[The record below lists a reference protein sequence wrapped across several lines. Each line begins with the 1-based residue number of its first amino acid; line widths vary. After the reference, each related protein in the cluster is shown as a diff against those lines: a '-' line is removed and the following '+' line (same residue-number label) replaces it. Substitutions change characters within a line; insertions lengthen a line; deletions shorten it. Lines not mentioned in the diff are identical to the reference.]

1 GIDPEKNAATLVDA
15 VRNAAARGA
24 QMLFTPEMSGLLD
37 RDRSRSATKVVL
49 EGEDPV
55 LKAVIDAA
63 REEGIW
69 VALGSLAVEREDGLW
84 ANRSFLLTPDGTI
97 AARYDKIH
105 MFDVELATGE
115 SWKESAAYAPGEQ
128 VV

>member
-1 GIDPEKNAATLVDA
+1 MRIV
-15 VRNAAARGA
+15 
-24 QMLFTPEMSGLLD
+24 
-37 RDRSRSATKVVL
+37 
-49 EGEDPV
+49 V

-69 VALGSLAVEREDGLW
+69 VALGSLAVEREDGRW

-115 SWKESAAYAPGEQ
+115 SWRRIRGLCTG
-128 VV
+128 